1 MNLFARSYAV
11 TVLRSS
17 EHYSKGNYGIK
28 GDYGG
33 KGNCGS
39 KETCGKRAKRAF
51 GGRHNSTLWGTT
63 RGTTAVR
70 GTMAVRET
78 AAVRGPVAS
87 EQRERLVGGKI
98 KPLKG

>member
-1 MNLFARSYAV
+1 MQLRFYAV
-11 TVLRSS
+11 P
-17 EHYSKGNYGIK
+17 
-28 GDYGG
+28 
-33 KGNCGS
+33 
-39 KETCGKRAKRAF
+39 
-51 GGRHNSTLWGTT
+51 STIPKGTT
-63 RGTTAVR
+63 ALRGTTAVR